1 MQNNCCVIH
10 FRLAHS
16 RDPTFTFKCHTELTG
31 VLLIRPG
38 CSKGYTH
45 LHVTLSVNWQWLLK
59 LIQSTHDWV
68 RSQSKLHERRAESL
82 VFLSRLVLCRKMT
95 TAGLKQCDKDKRS
108 IRLMCAHT
116 RKRFTWRTWFTF
128 RAREFS
134 ETSFCSLPAAL
145 SSPRH
150 QLSWSYETRCCS
162 RSMLDVT
169 EGFLFFHREKEFVRG
184 QGVFFHVGSKE
195 RSGTWEVAGST
206 PSPPHRLASVWEECP
221 SSLPLLNG
229 NWMKKFLEQ
238 GNPSFSLLR
247 SRLGSNKGLTSRK
260 KLTKHNSVPEVC
272 HQTWSSVRLLTSLT
286 WKSWRRGRSDKEGF
300 VSQQSSATFK
310 CCRNFVR
317 RCTYVGF
324 ASRQSAQIHM
334 QPFSTI
340 SFKPCDDNNALLSII
355 KQVLYTEDQDPCCC
369 ELTVLTTG
377 LWWASGLLHHVIFIT
392 SFHLLAF

>member
-1 MQNNCCVIH
+1 MAFCIEWVFLFIWSVKDFQFSFCYSLWGPNVTYADYCAPVITDSTPLWMQNNCCVIH
-10 FRLAHS
+10 FRLTHS
-16 RDPTFTFKCHTELTG
+16 KDPTFTFKCHTELTG

-45 LHVTLSVNWQWLLK
+45 LHVTLSVNWHWLLK

-82 VFLSRLVLCRKMT
+82 VFLSRLVWCRKMT

-116 RKRFTWRTWFTF
+116 RKWFTWRTWFTF

-162 RSMLDVT
+162 RSILDVT

-260 KLTKHNSVPEVC
+260 KLQSTTLRPKCVIRHDQCSFINLAHVKKLKKGKKW
-272 HQTWSSVRLLTSLT
+272 Q
-286 WKSWRRGRSDKEGF
+286 RGLCF
-300 VSQQSSATFK
+300 PA
-310 CCRNFVR
+310 
-317 RCTYVGF
+317 
-324 ASRQSAQIHM
+324 
-334 QPFSTI
+334 
-340 SFKPCDDNNALLSII
+340 
-355 KQVLYTEDQDPCCC
+355 
-369 ELTVLTTG
+369 ELCY
-377 LWWASGLLHHVIFIT
+377 I
-392 SFHLLAF
+392 